1 MIVMAMM
8 LMLMLLPSA
17 FSLFRWPKVGN
28 AGVGVRK
35 PKPTLGWVS
44 SSFILARVSR
54 KVPCAAMSNKDDLK
68 GPTSLVS
75 ILKS

>member
-17 FSLFRWPKVGN
+17 FSLFRWPKAGN
-28 AGVGVRK
+28 AGVGDEMLDWLGVRK

-44 SSFILARVSR
+44 SSFILARVS
-54 KVPCAAMSNKDDLK
+54 
-68 GPTSLVS
+68 